1 MAMMQATNT
10 SVELGHSKKGIPS
23 PVLGILIFVI
33 CEIMI
38 FSALISTR
46 IVIKASSGIFAPPEN
61 VKLPVL
67 MTGFNTAVLIASG
80 LFMIA
85 AGFKQGTERSKT
97 MFALAIATGGFFL
110 AVQGYEWMNLIS
122 YGMTMTSGVF
132 GATFYLIIGCH
143 ALHAVAAMIAMVW
156 YYLKYTKDQ
165 FGKDGML
172 ALQIYWLFVVLVWPI
187 LYSLVYF

>member
-1 MAMMQATNT
+1 MAMIQAT
-10 SVELGHSKKGIPS
+10 SSDVQLGHSKKGIPS
-23 PVLGILIFVI
+23 PVLGMLIFVVG
-33 CEIMI
+33 EIMF

-67 MTGFNTAVLIASG
+67 MTGFNTAVLILSG
-80 LFMIA
+80 ILMIA
-85 AGFKQGTERSKT
+85 AGFKHGSERSKT
-97 MFALAIATGGFFL
+97 LFALSIATGAFFVG
-110 AVQGYEWMNLIS
+110 VQGYEWFNLLS

-143 ALHAVAAMIAMVW
+143 ALHAIAALFVMIW
-156 YYLKYTKDQ
+156 YYREYTKNR

-172 ALQIYWLFVVLVWPI
+172 ALQIFWLFVVLIWPV